1 MEKRIDK
8 TNYYLDLAQ
17 TVASRSTCLR
27 RNYGAVIVKDDRV
40 VSTGY
45 NGAPRGRTNCSDTN
59 KCYRKEMGIAS
70 GTQYEKCRSV
80 HAEANAIIQAD
91 PLNMEDSTLYL
102 SGIEFEGGHLTD
114 SECCMMCKRMIINAG
129 IKRVVARQSD
139 GSLSFT
145 EVEQWV
151 DQDD

>member
-1 MEKRIDK
+1 MQKRIDK

-27 RNYGAVIVKDDRV
+27 RNYGAVIVKEDRV

-45 NGAPRGRTNCSDTN
+45 NGAPRGRSNCSDTGT
-59 KCYRKEMGIAS
+59 CYRKEMGIAS

-80 HAEANAIIQAD
+80 HAEANAIIQAS
-91 PLNMEDSTLYL
+91 PLDMEGATLYL
-102 SGIEFEGGHLTD
+102 AGREFDSGEIID

-129 IKRVVARQSD
+129 IRRVIARQED
-139 GSLSFT
+139 KTVQFIDVQKWIDH
-145 EVEQWV
+145 E
-151 DQDD
+151 D